1 MPVLYMVTYV
11 DSAGLVVINDSSL
24 AEKFGTSKFI
34 PVFSSIEDAEFFKE
48 HVETA
53 FNLDLAIT
61 TLTSNSNKF
70 LI

>member
-11 DSAGLVVINDSSL
+11 DSAGLVIINDSSL
-24 AEKFGTSKFI
+24 SDKFGTTKFV
-34 PVFSSIEDAEFFKE
+34 PVFSSVEDAEFFKSYL
-48 HVETA
+48 ETA
-53 FNLDLAIT
+53 YDLNLAIT